1 MATSLFGTLVVA
13 LVLGMPIWISLMLAV
28 AAGITVSGL
37 PLAVVTQKTFTSIDS
52 FPLLAI
58 PYFILAGALME
69 HGGMSRR
76 LIRLASALVG
86 SLTGG
91 LAMVSVVS
99 SMLFGALTGS
109 APATTAAIG
118 GIMIKEMEKKGYDS
132 RFSAAL
138 MAIAGELGILIP
150 PSIPAILYAVT
161 VNVSVLDV
169 FMGGIMPGIIFGLA
183 LMVIAYFISRKRGYK
198 GEARASLSE
207 LVGAIKDSVL
217 ALLTPVIILGGIYG
231 GIFTPTEAGVVAAV
245 YALLVGVFVYRE
257 LTVQKIGKIVVQV
270 AESSATLMLVVAAA
284 TVFGW
289 LMVNQG
295 VPQQMSSAIGKM
307 TDSPYLVLF
316 LFNVLFFVTGF
327 FMNQGPAIL
336 ILAPIL
342 VPVVIKLGVDPTFY
356 GVVMIM
362 VLGLSQVTPP
372 VALSLFVASRIS
384 GRTVEEIVP
393 WLIPFLVG
401 GVIVAFGLTFLP
413 QVVMLVPNLLAGR

>member
-1 MATSLFGTLVVA
+1 
-13 LVLGMPIWISLMLAV
+13 
-28 AAGITVSGL
+28 
-37 PLAVVTQKTFTSIDS
+37 
-52 FPLLAI
+52 
-58 PYFILAGALME
+58 
-69 HGGMSRR
+69 MSRR

-91 LAMVSVVS
+91 LAMVSVFS

-132 RFSAAL
+132 GFSAAL
-138 MAIAGELGILIP
+138 MAISGELGILIP

-183 LMVIAYFISRKRGYK
+183 LMIIAYIISRKHGYK
-198 GEARASLSE
+198 GEARATLGE
-207 LVGAIKDSVL
+207 LTGAVKDSFL

-245 YALLVGVFVYRE
+245 YALLVGAFFYRE

-295 VPQQMSSAIGKM
+295 VPQEMSSAIGKM

-316 LFNVLFFVTGF
+316 LFNILFFVTGF

-342 VPVVIKLGVDPTFY
+342 VPVVAKLGVDPTFY
-356 GVVMIM
+356 GVVMVM

-393 WLIPFLVG
+393 HLIPFLVG
-401 GVIVAFGLTFLP
+401 GIIVAFGLTYLP
-413 QVVMLVPNLLAGR
+413 QVVMLIPNLLTGR